1 MNKRDVNPRPGKIF
15 MYVLIIFLAVY
26 AIAWCGESKAAGAN
40 ITFMSGFLSQHYGSD
55 ISSTTG
61 KPYVQNNVG
70 FGIRVDEGPL
80 YGMMFGTYRNSHDK
94 QSLYIA
100 KEWKTGRVGPFQLG
114 LAVGGATGYKSI
126 VMPIVAPEFI
136 VNMWRAEL
144 VLLAQP
150 IKVGGNDPMVAV
162 QLRWRFW

>member
-1 MNKRDVNPRPGKIF
+1 MSNSLNPRPGKIV
-15 MYVLIIFLAVY
+15 MYILLVFLAVY
-26 AIAWCGESKAAGAN
+26 AIAWCGESKAAGVN
-40 ITFMSGFLSQHYGSD
+40 VTFMSGFVSEHFGSGV
-55 ISSTTG
+55 SKTTG
-61 KPYVQNNVG
+61 KPYQQNNHG
-70 FGIRVDEGPL
+70 FGVRVDEGAL
-80 YGMMFGTYRNSHDK
+80 YGWMFGTYTNSHDK

-114 LAVGGATGYKSI
+114 LAVGGATGYSKL

-150 IKVGGNDPMVAV
+150 FKIGDSNPMVAA

>member
-1 MNKRDVNPRPGKIF
+1 MSNLNPKPGKIIS
-15 MYVLIIFLAVY
+15 YVIVIYCIVY
-26 AIAWCGESKAAGAN
+26 ALAWCGNARAAGAN
-40 ITFMSGFLSQHYGSD
+40 LTLMSGFLSEHPGSGV
-55 ISSTTG
+55 SKTTG
-61 KPYVQNNVG
+61 KPYRQNNIG
-70 FGIRVDEGPL
+70 LGIRIDEGPL

-114 LAVGGATGYKSI
+114 LVAGGATGYKSI

-136 VNMWRAEL
+136 VNMWRTEL

-150 IKVGGNDPMVAV
+150 IALGGNDPMVAV
-162 QLRWRFW
+162 QLRWKFW